1 MDIESALELMRERG
15 YMVMSHSG
23 DRTQYNM
30 ANLNNELN
38 ATLRKSGD
46 NLQV

>member
-1 MDIESALELMRERG
+1 MDIESVLELMRERG
-15 YMVMSHSG
+15 YMMISHSG

-38 ATLRKSGD
+38 TTLRKSGD
-46 NLQV
+46 SS